1 MTPGIV
7 VDVPNQEKTPR
18 RTVRV
23 PNEVWQPAGQKAR
36 DNDENVSEVIR
47 RALTDYIRDDPPV
60 STTPGPNTSS
70 RPAGERPPHDRM
82 AT

>member
-23 PNEVWQPAGQKAR
+23 PDDVWQPAARKAR
-36 DNDENVSEVIR
+36 DNGENVSEVIR
-47 RALTDYIRDDPPV
+47 RALADYLRDDPPV
-60 STTPGPNTSS
+60 STTS
-70 RPAGERPPHDRM
+70 
-82 AT
+82 

>member
-23 PNEVWQPAGQKAR
+23 PDDVWQPAARKAR
-36 DNDENVSEVIR
+36 DNGENVSEVIR
-47 RALTDYIRDDPPV
+47 RALADYLREDPPV
-60 STTPGPNTSS
+60 STTS
-70 RPAGERPPHDRM
+70 
-82 AT
+82 